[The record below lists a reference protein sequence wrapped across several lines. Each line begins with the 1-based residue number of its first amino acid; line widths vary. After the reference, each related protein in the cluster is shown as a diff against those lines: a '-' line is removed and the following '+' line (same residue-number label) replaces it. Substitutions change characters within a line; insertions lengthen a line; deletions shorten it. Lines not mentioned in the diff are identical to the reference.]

1 VPVVTVDKIVM
12 ALGEECTMGTVTG
25 STTSTT
31 SKSIGN
37 TSTIMRMTVTI
48 KDVEPQGIETTVER
62 EVGNNIIN
70 NGNAGIEMSEVAEEA
85 GGMAVQSSDRRRRE
99 KEKKRKY
106 RVRKAGPLDVS
117 AKIVSQ
123 QMKRAEY
130 DRTYN
135 SREHV
140 KERDAENKR
149 NTRHSTKTAWQAA
162 PEKRGSTARKLESSA
177 EF

>member
-1 VPVVTVDKIVM
+1 
-12 ALGEECTMGTVTG
+12 
-25 STTSTT
+25 
-31 SKSIGN
+31 
-37 TSTIMRMTVTI
+37 MTVTI
-48 KDVEPQGIETTVER
+48 KDVMPQGIETTVET
-62 EVGNNIIN
+62 EVGNNIVN

-85 GGMAVQSSDRRRRE
+85 GGMSVQSSDRQRRE

-117 AKIVSQ
+117 AKMVSQ

-135 SREHV
+135 SRENV

-149 NTRHSTKTAWQAA
+149 NTRHSTKTA
-162 PEKRGSTARKLESSA
+162 
-177 EF
+177 